1 MELLIIGINMENKI
15 KKVVKILLP
24 ILLFTG
30 CNSKTDKKENFP
42 FETVKIIPSKNNS
55 TMSVVI
61 IKKGTKGGATVPFEY
76 EFYFSK
82 DDKNL
87 SKNKLFLSVRGLD
100 LYKIKWSSVNTIDIN
115 IHATRVKMFRS
126 DILLKNNKISD
137 FYYVNNFTYNK

>member
-1 MELLIIGINMENKI
+1 MEDKI
-15 KKVVKILLP
+15 KETIKILLP
-24 ILLFTG
+24 ILLFIG
-30 CNSKTDKKENFP
+30 CSSEIDKKENFP
-42 FETVKIIPSKNNS
+42 FETVKIIPSKDNS

-61 IKKGTKGGATVPFEY
+61 IKTGIKGGATVPFEY

-87 SKNKLFLSVRGLD
+87 SKDKLFLSVRGLD

-115 IHATRVKMFRS
+115 IHASRVKIFRS